1 MAYLAVNKDGK
12 EVRFEGE
19 KKPIRHSNIWI
30 QEHCKIPSDANGFG
44 GILYLF
50 GKTLPFGSIIA
61 LTGRKLT
68 FDDEP
73 IKI

>member
-12 EVRFEGE
+12 EVMFKNEPYFDGRYEE
-19 KKPIRHSNIWI
+19 WR
-30 QEHCKIPSDANGFG
+30 D
-44 GILYLF
+44 
-50 GKTLPFGSIIA
+50 GKTHQYGIVLPKYSIIA
-61 LTGRKLT
+61 LTGQKIT

>member
-12 EVRFEGE
+12 EVRFDGE
-19 KKPIRHSNIWI
+19 KKPIRHSNVWI
-30 QEHCKIPSDANGFG
+30 QEKYNIPSDANGFG
-44 GILYLF
+44 GRLYMF

-61 LTGRKLT
+61 MTGQKIT
-68 FDDEP
+68 FEDEP

>member
-12 EVRFEGE
+12 EVRFDGE
-19 KKPIRHSNIWI
+19 KKPIRHSNVWM
-30 QEHCKIPSDANGFG
+30 QEKCKITSDTNGFG
-44 GILYLF
+44 GCLYLF
-50 GKTLPFGSIIA
+50 GKTLPFGTIIA
-61 LTGRKLT
+61 LTGQKIT